1 MIMQKVEK
9 LIINRLKK
17 WLEHMNGYG
26 DKFRILFTNK
36 IRILKEENKMNT
48 ETIILLIDIVI
59 SLIIGF
65 IGGFFIGA
73 YWKTK

>member
-1 MIMQKVEK
+1 MDIMR
-9 LIINRLKK
+9 LINNHKT
-17 WLEHMNGYG
+17 
-26 DKFRILFTNK
+26 RISFTNK

-48 ETIILLIDIVI
+48 ETIILLVDIVI

>member
-1 MIMQKVEK
+1 
-9 LIINRLKK
+9 
-17 WLEHMNGYG
+17 
-26 DKFRILFTNK
+26 
-36 IRILKEENKMNT
+36 MNT
-48 ETIILLIDIVI
+48 AETIILLVDIVI

>member
-1 MIMQKVEK
+1 M
-9 LIINRLKK
+9 RLLNNHKT
-17 WLEHMNGYG
+17 
-26 DKFRILFTNK
+26 RISFTNK

-48 ETIILLIDIVI
+48 ETIILLVDIVI

>member
-1 MIMQKVEK
+1 MDLGV
-9 LIINRLKK
+9 R
-17 WLEHMNGYG
+17 NG
-26 DKFRILFTNK
+26 NK
-36 IRILKEENKMNT
+36 SSISFIKIKILKEENKMNT
-48 ETIILLIDIVI
+48 ETIILLVDIVI

>member
-1 MIMQKVEK
+1 MYKVN
-9 LIINRLKK
+9 INT
-17 WLEHMNGYG
+17 
-26 DKFRILFTNK
+26 DKSRISFTNK

-48 ETIILLIDIVI
+48 ETIILLVYIVI

>member
-1 MIMQKVEK
+1 MYKVN
-9 LIINRLKK
+9 INT
-17 WLEHMNGYG
+17 
-26 DKFRILFTNK
+26 DKSRISFTNK

-48 ETIILLIDIVI
+48 AETIILLVDIVI

-65 IGGFFIGA
+65 IGGFFVGA

>member
-1 MIMQKVEK
+1 
-9 LIINRLKK
+9 
-17 WLEHMNGYG
+17 MNGYG
-26 DKFRILFTNK
+26 DKSRISFTNK

-48 ETIILLIDIVI
+48 AETIILLVDIVI

-65 IGGFFIGA
+65 IGGFFAGA

>member
-1 MIMQKVEK
+1 
-9 LIINRLKK
+9 
-17 WLEHMNGYG
+17 MNGYG
-26 DKFRILFTNK
+26 DKSRISFTNK

-48 ETIILLIDIVI
+48 ETIILLVYIVI

>member
-1 MIMQKVEK
+1 MR
-9 LIINRLKK
+9 LINNHKT
-17 WLEHMNGYG
+17 
-26 DKFRILFTNK
+26 RISFTNK

-48 ETIILLIDIVI
+48 ETIILLVYIVI

>member
-1 MIMQKVEK
+1 MYKVN
-9 LIINRLKK
+9 INT
-17 WLEHMNGYG
+17 
-26 DKFRILFTNK
+26 DKSRISFTNK

-48 ETIILLIDIVI
+48 AETIILLIDIVI

-65 IGGFFIGA
+65 IGGFFAGA

>member
-1 MIMQKVEK
+1 M
-9 LIINRLKK
+9 RLLNNHKT
-17 WLEHMNGYG
+17 
-26 DKFRILFTNK
+26 RISFTNK

-48 ETIILLIDIVI
+48 ETIILLVYIVI

>member
-1 MIMQKVEK
+1 MYKVN
-9 LIINRLKK
+9 INT
-17 WLEHMNGYG
+17 
-26 DKFRILFTNK
+26 DKSRISFTNK
-36 IRILKEENKMNT
+36 IRILKEENKMNI
-48 ETIILLIDIVI
+48 ETIILLVDIVI

>member
-1 MIMQKVEK
+1 MDIMR
-9 LIINRLKK
+9 LINNHKT
-17 WLEHMNGYG
+17 
-26 DKFRILFTNK
+26 RISFTNK

-48 ETIILLIDIVI
+48 ETIILLVYIVI

>member
-1 MIMQKVEK
+1 MYKVN
-9 LIINRLKK
+9 INT
-17 WLEHMNGYG
+17 
-26 DKFRILFTNK
+26 DKSRISFTNK

-48 ETIILLIDIVI
+48 AETIILLVDIVI

>member
-1 MIMQKVEK
+1 MYKVN
-9 LIINRLKK
+9 INT
-17 WLEHMNGYG
+17 
-26 DKFRILFTNK
+26 DKSRISFTNK

-48 ETIILLIDIVI
+48 AETIILLIDIVI

>member
-1 MIMQKVEK
+1 MR
-9 LIINRLKK
+9 LINNHKT
-17 WLEHMNGYG
+17 
-26 DKFRILFTNK
+26 RISFTNK

-48 ETIILLIDIVI
+48 ETIILLVDIVI